1 MKGVLR
7 ALTWPFRHLPIP
19 VGLFLV
25 VSLILAVGFGLAFLN
40 LQRSQWVLR
49 TWEEERQ
56 LHLVEGL
63 AKDADLLIEHYEQ
76 TVRNLSFSFA
86 NSLQLTGLEDAYR
99 FFLHHQTLRQV
110 LQRNPGFAAIAISD
124 GLGRTLLDRM
134 DPSSDLSEL
143 EPFLDLAR
151 TTCFKGQR
159 YISPLVLPAGA
170 TTPLIIFAEP
180 VTDAGGTHVAA
191 VQVIVSLQ
199 DLLQRTSSSVPA
211 GHGVF
216 ICDDSGRLL
225 VRAGGN
231 AVSDGH
237 VPDGHV
243 PDGQGTVEAGALLT
257 THPLVRHFL
266 ETRGRWDGLISFNK
280 DGETF
285 LGTYAM
291 PRTLPWMVAAETP
304 ERIAFASIHS
314 MARRLYLVFAL
325 IIALGMAMTL
335 LLALSFRQPLGQLVQ
350 GAREIIH
357 HEFRHPLEVQ
367 ASNEFGELTSTFNQM
382 RESILVY
389 LEQIR
394 QAALKNKQTFMKA
407 LQALTNAIDAK
418 DPYTKGHSQRVSR
431 ISGIIARELGQG
443 EEELEKTELSALL
456 HDVGK
461 IGIEDRIL
469 KKPSQLSPAEYEIMK
484 KHPDKGVAILGAI
497 DELREITD
505 GVGFHHENWAGD
517 GYPRGLRGEE
527 IPLQARIV
535 AVADA
540 FDAMTTNRPYQMAMT
555 YDAAI
560 NRLMELAGKRFDP
573 AIVQALSSAFY
584 AGRLS

>member
-1 MKGVLR
+1 VKGLLR

-134 DPSSDLSEL
+134 DQESDLSEL
-143 EPFLDLAR
+143 EPFLAQAR

-159 YISPLVLPAGA
+159 YISPLILPAGA
-170 TTPLIIFAEP
+170 TVPLIVFAEP

-191 VQVIVSLQ
+191 VQVIISLQ
-199 DLLQRTSSSVPA
+199 DLLQRTAASVPS

-216 ICDDSGRLL
+216 ICDDKGRLL
-225 VRAGGN
+225 VRAGSS
-231 AVSDGH
+231 ATT
-237 VPDGHV
+237 PQ
-243 PDGQGTVEAGALLT
+243 GQSAIEPGALLT
-257 THPLVRHFL
+257 SHPLVRHFL
-266 ETRGRWDGLISFNK
+266 ETRGRWDGLVSFNK
-280 DGETF
+280 EGEAY

-314 MARRLYLVFAL
+314 MARRLYLVFTL
-325 IIALGMAMTL
+325 IMALGMAMTL
-335 LLALSFRQPLGQLVQ
+335 LLAFSFRQPLGQLVI

-357 HEFRHPLEVQ
+357 HEFRQPLEVQ

-382 RESILVY
+382 RESILEY

-418 DPYTKGHSQRVSR
+418 DPYTKGHSSRVSR
-431 ISGIIARELGQG
+431 ISGIIARELGQR

-484 KHPDKGVAILGAI
+484 KHPEKGVAILGAI

-540 FDAMTTNRPYQMAMT
+540 FDAMTTNRPYQLAMT
-555 YDAAI
+555 HDAAI
-560 NRLMELAGKRFDP
+560 NRLLELAGKRFDP
-573 AIVQALSSAFY
+573 AIVQALAGAFY
-584 AGRLS
+584 AGRLQQ